1 MPIPPFNQY
10 GLLPPEIH
18 PASLEELVQKLGF
31 SSKRQ
36 DLIEQGLKP
45 VVERLKALGVR
56 EVYLN
61 GSFTTSKPSPG
72 DIDGY
77 VLTTVGSAL
86 ETEMAEHQEEW
97 KATYRM
103 DMWPAYTDQS
113 GEMSQAAWDVFF
125 GHTKEQP
132 PKAKGIVKLIL
143 EGGERNV
150 PAQE

>member
-1 MPIPPFNQY
+1 MPIPPFNQH

-18 PASLEELVQKLGF
+18 SASIEEVVERLGF
-31 SSKRQ
+31 SPKRQ
-36 DLIEQGLKP
+36 DLIERGLKP
-45 VVERLKALGVR
+45 LVERLKALGVR

-61 GSFTTSKPSPG
+61 GSFATSKPSPG

-97 KATYRM
+97 KATYQV
-103 DMWPAYTDQS
+103 DLWPAYTDQP
-113 GEMSQAAWDVFF
+113 GEMSQAAWEIFF
-125 GHTKEQP
+125 GHTKDQP

-143 EGGERNV
+143 EGGERDV

>member
-1 MPIPPFNQY
+1 MPIPPFNPY
-10 GLLPPEIH
+10 GLLPPGIY
-18 PASLEELVQKLGF
+18 PASLEELAQKLGF

-36 DLIEQGLKP
+36 DLIGQGLKSM
-45 VVERLKALGVR
+45 VERLKALGVR
-56 EVYLN
+56 DVYLN
-61 GSFTTSKPSPG
+61 GSFTTSRPSPG

-86 ETEMAEHQEEW
+86 ETEIAEHQEEW
-97 KATYRM
+97 KATYQV
-103 DMWPAYTDQS
+103 DLWPAYTDQP
-113 GEMSQAAWDVFF
+113 GEMSRAAWEVFF
-125 GHTKEQP
+125 GHTKDQP

>member
-1 MPIPPFNQY
+1 MPIPPFNQH
-10 GLLPPEIH
+10 GLLPPGIH
-18 PASLEELVQKLGF
+18 PATLEEVVQKLGF

-36 DLIEQGLKP
+36 DLIERGLKP
-45 VVERLKALGVR
+45 VVEQLKALGVR

-77 VLTTVGSAL
+77 VLTRVGSPL
-86 ETEMAEHQEEW
+86 ELEVVEHDEEW
-97 KATYRM
+97 KATYSV
-103 DMWPAYTDQS
+103 DLWPAYTDEP
-113 GEMSQAAWDVFF
+113 GEMSQDWWQEHF

-143 EGGERNV
+143 GR
-150 PAQE
+150 

>member
-1 MPIPPFNQY
+1 MPIPPFNQH
-10 GLLPPEIH
+10 GLLPPGIH
-18 PASLEELVQKLGF
+18 PATLEEVVQKFGF

-36 DLIEQGLKP
+36 DLIERGLKP

-72 DIDGY
+72 DIDGC
-77 VLTTVGSAL
+77 VLTTVGSPL
-86 ETEMAEHQEEW
+86 ELEVIEQYEEW
-97 KATYRM
+97 KATCSV
-103 DMWPAYTDQS
+103 DLWPAYTDEPD
-113 GEMSQAAWDVFF
+113 EMSQDWWQEHF

-143 EGGERNV
+143 GR
-150 PAQE
+150 

>member
-1 MPIPPFNQY
+1 MPIPPFNQQ
-10 GLLPPEIH
+10 GFLPPGIH
-18 PASLEELVQKLGF
+18 PATLEEVVQKLGC

-36 DLIEQGLKP
+36 DVIERGLKP

-77 VLTTVGSAL
+77 VLTTVGSPL
-86 ETEMAEHQEEW
+86 EWEVLEHYE
-97 KATYRM
+97 
-103 DMWPAYTDQS
+103 
-113 GEMSQAAWDVFF
+113 EMSQNWWQEHF
-125 GHTKEQP
+125 GHPKEQP

-143 EGGERNV
+143 GRCGRCS
-150 PAQE
+150 